1 MQFRQR
7 AVALYAHLADAEQ
20 RERREEASKH
30 SGPERHPLGRVQ
42 TETVSTASSSSS
54 SSFIFSKTADM
65 RKRANI
71 AMRQRVI
78 SIVVAVV

>member
-54 SSFIFSKTADM
+54 SFIFSKTADM